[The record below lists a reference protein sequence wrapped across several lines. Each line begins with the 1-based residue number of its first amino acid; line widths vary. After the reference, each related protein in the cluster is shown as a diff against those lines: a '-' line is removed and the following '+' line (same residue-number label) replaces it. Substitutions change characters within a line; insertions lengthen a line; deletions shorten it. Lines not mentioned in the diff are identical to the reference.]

1 MAARS
6 MNMRVILAVEA
17 IGSSDCG
24 GKFESC
30 GELIAMDDDELQEHC
45 ILYTVI
51 LGESVHGTFISLNKL
66 IKSCHHACISTFGVV
81 HLYDHGG
88 WRQALIERC
97 AAMLLFL
104 ITSQHSSS
112 FFMGIFSSAMQF
124 SMFS

>member
-1 MAARS
+1 
-6 MNMRVILAVEA
+6 MRVILAVEA

-66 IKSCHHACISTFGVV
+66 NHVTTPASPLSASSIFMIMVV
-81 HLYDHGG
+81 GG
-88 WRQALIERC
+88 R
-97 AAMLLFL
+97 
-104 ITSQHSSS
+104 H
-112 FFMGIFSSAMQF
+112 
-124 SMFS
+124 